1 MSFLSNPRMAGTAL
15 EIIGILEIIGGI
27 FSIAD
32 GFVKDEVN
40 TNFAIVIGIG
50 AIVCGCILAFFA
62 LKVRKGIISAKIDI
76 LAIFVRVV
84 GITTILSGIFFI
96 IAEVILNPEDLTA
109 QIIGGV
115 ISIVIG
121 LIIVFI
127 SSKINDGKQTTG
139 DKIIWVLLL
148 IFFILDII
156 SSVLMVIGAINPLS
170 LSQIVTGI
178 CYALAYLFMIILLF
192 DSDVRKEMGM

>member
-96 IAEVILNPEDLTA
+96 IAEIILNPEDLTA